1 MSTTRIARAEITGL
15 YGAVVKRFSK
25 KLLGRVPE
33 PLGVYWHN
41 RAVLK
46 ATMGLGA
53 KAQKWD
59 ACDLSLK
66 SFAHM
71 AVAAQIGCSWCLDF
85 GYFQA
90 FNEHLDVGKAR
101 EVPCWRD
108 SAVFTPLERKVM
120 GYAEAMT
127 LTPPTVTDEMVAEL
141 LRELGEAA
149 LVELTAFIALANMN
163 ARGNVALGIESE
175 GYAESCDLEPLA
187 PRPALRSTA

>member
-1 MSTTRIARAEITGL
+1 MSTTRIPKAEITGI
-15 YGAVVKRFSK
+15 YGAVAKRFSK

-41 RAVLK
+41 RPVLK
-46 ATMGLGA
+46 ATMGIGA
-53 KAQKWD
+53 KAQKWN

-85 GYFQA
+85 GYFKA
-90 FNEHLDVGKAR
+90 FNEHLDLDKAR
-101 EVPCWRD
+101 EVPRWRD
-108 SAVFTPLERKVM
+108 SAVFVPLERAVL

-127 LTPPTVTDEMVAEL
+127 HTPPTVTDEMVGEL
-141 LRELGEAA
+141 LQQLGESA
-149 LVELTAFIALANMN
+149 LVELTAFIALSNMN

-175 GYAESCDLEPLA
+175 GYAATCDLQPLA
-187 PRPALRSTA
+187 APALRSLA

>member
-1 MSTTRIARAEITGL
+1 MSTTRIPKAEITGL
-15 YGAVVKRFSK
+15 YGALAKRFSK

-46 ATMGLGA
+46 ATMGIGA
-53 KAQKWD
+53 KAQKWH

-71 AVAAQIGCSWCLDF
+71 AVAAQLGCSWCLDF

-90 FNEHLDVGKAR
+90 FNEHLDLDKAR
-101 EVPCWRD
+101 EVPRWRE
-108 SAVFTPLERKVM
+108 SVAFTPLERAVL

-127 LTPPTVTDEMVAEL
+127 QTPPSVTDEMAAQL
-141 LRELGEAA
+141 LGQLGAAA

-163 ARGNVALGIESE
+163 ARGNIALGIESE
-175 GYAESCDLEPLA
+175 GYADSCNLKPLA
-187 PRPALRSTA
+187 TPGLRSLA